1 MSESLL
7 QRAKG
12 VRDFGPEEKIERDRI
27 VESLKQVFESF
38 GFSPIETPIIERYEL
53 FASKFGQGD
62 QSDSMKESFK
72 LKDQG
77 LRDLVLRNEFTIP
90 FARYVGMNPNL
101 RMPFKRYQIGQVF
114 RDGPIKLGRY
124 REFWQCDVDVVGNP
138 DVSADTEILMIAQ
151 KVFAKLG
158 FEVEIY
164 LNNRKLLN
172 AVLDKYEIN
181 KEIATDVIISIDKLD
196 KIGVDGVVEELK
208 NKNIEEAKAREF
220 LQILNVTGTNEE
232 KIGKLQTSL
241 GKIDA
246 LQEIEQ
252 TINLMPNQEN
262 IVFLPSLARGLAYYT
277 GNVFEIF
284 LKDKNVMSSAVGGGG
299 RYDKMIGG
307 FLGKD
312 GDIPAVG
319 ISFGLETILDV
330 INKTGISEMKKTV
343 TQVYVLA
350 MGEEN
355 MKSAIETA
363 DQIRNLGINVDI
375 DLQNRKLKKNLE
387 YANALEIPYVV
398 IIGSDEI
405 EKKQIT
411 LRNMKDGS
419 QKSIKPEEIKNY
431 LN

>member
-1 MSESLL
+1 M
-7 QRAKG
+7 
-12 VRDFGPEEKIERDRI
+12 
-27 VESLKQVFESF
+27 
-38 GFSPIETPIIERYEL
+38 
-53 FASKFGQGD
+53 
-62 QSDSMKESFK
+62 
-72 LKDQG
+72 
-77 LRDLVLRNEFTIP
+77 
-90 FARYVGMNPNL
+90 
-101 RMPFKRYQIGQVF
+101 
-114 RDGPIKLGRY
+114 
-124 REFWQCDVDVVGNP
+124 
-138 DVSADTEILMIAQ
+138 
-151 KVFAKLG
+151 
-158 FEVEIY
+158 
-164 LNNRKLLN
+164 
-172 AVLDKYEIN
+172 
-181 KEIATDVIISIDKLD
+181 
-196 KIGVDGVVEELK
+196 DGVVEELK